1 MKLEKNKI
9 DQRCMS
15 GSLRMTP
22 EHQDDI
28 YILSSV
34 IDVGDMVTSVTTRK
48 IQIDGKTQ
56 HRMTLTLK
64 IKIESINVDL
74 ESSTIYLKGK
84 TVLINEHVKLGSYHT
99 IDVTLGQSFELEKE
113 EWQEMSIRLL
123 KEAAK
128 PQPEVIFIVF
138 YEKECVVSMVTRSK
152 VSIILKQEMKNRKFG
167 NVVKTLE
174 KYIGKVSLFVIASM
188 FEVRNEFYRAVM
200 GSKELKKACN
210 SFCVVKVPPE
220 CRGCS
225 NSKVIST
232 ILTDK
237 ELSKVFQGVQYIDD
251 LKEMDGFFV
260 KFAKGSDL
268 ICIGMESIR
277 EAMDYGALDRLMITD
292 ERIKPNDVEERKEM
306 EAFCKEIQAMNCKI
320 SIIPVAHFSGERLK
334 EMGGICG
341 LLKFNYK

>member
-9 DQRCMS
+9 DQKCRS
-15 GSLRMTP
+15 GSIKMTP
-22 EHQDDI
+22 EHQEDI
-28 YILSSV
+28 YTLSSV
-34 IDVGDMVTSVTTRK
+34 IEVGDMVTSVTTRK

-56 HRMTLTLK
+56 HRVTLTLK
-64 IKIESINVDL
+64 IKVEAINVDL

-84 TVLINEHVKLGSYHT
+84 TVLINEYVKLGSYHT
-99 IDVTLGQSFELEKE
+99 IDITLGQPFSLEKD

-128 PQPEVIFIVF
+128 PQLETAFVVF
-138 YEKECVVSMVTRSK
+138 YEKECVVSIVTRSK
-152 VSIILKQEMKNRKFG
+152 ISIVLKQEMKNKKFT
-167 NVVKTLE
+167 NVIKTLE
-174 KYIGKVSLFVIASM
+174 KYADKISLFVVASA
-188 FEVRNEFYRAVM
+188 FEIRNEFYKAVVN
-200 GSKELKKACN
+200 SKELKKIQS

-225 NSKVIST
+225 NSKVINT

-237 ELSKVFQGVQYIDD
+237 DLSKTFQGVQYIDD
-251 LKEMDGFFV
+251 LREVDNFFV

-268 ICIGMESIR
+268 VCIGMESIR

-292 ERIKPNDVEERKEM
+292 EKMRPNDVEKRREM
-306 EAFCKEIQAMNCKI
+306 ELFCREIQGMNCKI
-320 SIIPVAHFSGERLK
+320 SIVPVAHFSGEKLK

-341 LLKFNYK
+341 LLKFSYR

>member
-1 MKLEKNKI
+1 MKLEKNRI

-15 GSLRMTP
+15 GSLRMTA

-34 IDVGDMVTSVTTRK
+34 IDVGDMVTSTTTRK

-56 HRMTLTLK
+56 YRMSLVLK

-84 TVLINEHVKLGSYHT
+84 TVLINEYVRLGSYHT

-113 EWQEMSIRLL
+113 EWQEMSIKLL

-128 PQPEVIFIVF
+128 PQPEVVFIIF

-152 VSIILKQEMKNRKFG
+152 ISVILKQETKSKKFG
-167 NVVKTLE
+167 NVIKVLE
-174 KYIGKVSLFVIASM
+174 KYIGKVSLFVIASI
-188 FEVRNEFYRAVM
+188 FEIRNEFYKAAM
-200 GSKELKKACN
+200 GSRELKKACG
-210 SFCVVKVPPE
+210 SFCVIKVPPE

-225 NSKVIST
+225 NSKVINMV
-232 ILTDK
+232 LTDK
-237 ELSKVFQGVQYIDD
+237 ELSKTFQGVQYIDD
-251 LKEMDGFFV
+251 LKEIDNFFV

-277 EAMDYGALDRLMITD
+277 EAMDYGALDKLMITD
-292 ERIKPNDVEERKEM
+292 EKIKPNDVEERREM
-306 EAFCKEIQAMNCKI
+306 EVFCKEIQAMNCKI